1 MSDMELGDLE
11 IIVHTPDARTH
22 KVDAPANIKV
32 EELIQE
38 LVRSLGLTEMGRDDR
53 ETPWSLFDK
62 TLGVQLDIEKT
73 LQENGVKDGHTLY
86 IDRRAAPTLIELK
99 VYFPD
104 GTVSTERVSPEQST
118 KEFIADLVA
127 RLVASGRTAARR
139 VTWSL
144 NNKDT
149 GGALDP
155 ERTLQ
160 ENRVLSGHHLYLQE
174 TPIVIPWVAIA
185 AAGLAVAVLLG
196 VAWRSY
202 HPGPPPVPV
211 TVRVDPATIK
221 LSPGGQEQLTVTI
234 TGSENHAVRWSVSPE
249 IGSISEDGLYTAPP
263 TIATETSVTITA
275 TSQANPAS
283 FASASVVV
291 TPPLSTSAI
300 AVQVNPAN
308 LSLGVRETGTFTAS
322 VTGVADSRVK
332 WSLEPN
338 IGTISGQGVYTAPPS
353 ISSQQTITVTA
364 VSEAAS
370 NVSGLARVAL
380 KPVTLKLL
388 PATASLSASG
398 MTKFSVTVDGTSDK
412 AVTWSVTGPG
422 TISAGT
428 YQAPPSVSS
437 GQTVTVKA
445 TSHADPS
452 KSATAIVTLTPVVA
466 VNLIPPTATLGA
478 AQTQTFSASI
488 SGSTNQSI
496 IWTTSG
502 PGTITNGTYA
512 APTSISSSTQVHV
525 TATSAADSTK
535 TATATI
541 NLIPLSINVTPSRAE
556 LRAGQT
562 AKFSASISGSSN
574 TAVVWSLSG
583 PGTVAQDGAYTAP
596 PSVPAAQSARVT
608 ATSSADS
615 SRSDS
620 AQISLIATNTTTT
633 GNPSTTTNASPKTPR
648 VCFYR
653 DSNYGPWEQCQ
664 YPGDEISSFGPHNDQ
679 ISSIR
684 IFNGARVVVW
694 DQKDFKGRNMEVSSD
709 MPDLKQVSGKSWS
722 DQIKS
727 ARVMPMGSPGA
738 DRVCVY
744 DQPDYGGHSR
754 CWSAGREV
762 ADLAVDGEWSDK
774 ISSIQVI
781 GRAVLQVF
789 RDVDFKAGDTLR
801 IDTSIPDLRQ
811 KPLESVIPSRDNLTW
826 NRQISS
832 FRVLQR

>member
-196 VAWRSY
+196 VAWRIY
-202 HPGPPPVPV
+202 HPAPPPVPV
-211 TVRVDPATIK
+211 TVSINPATIK
-221 LSPGGQEQLTVTI
+221 LSAGGQEQLTVTI

-283 FASASVVV
+283 FASASAVV
-291 TPPLSTSAI
+291 TPLSTSAI

-308 LSLGVRETGTFTAS
+308 LSLGVRETSTFTAS
-322 VTGVADSRVK
+322 VTGTADSRVK
-332 WSLEPN
+332 WSLDPN
-338 IGTISGQGVYTAPPS
+338 IGTISGQGVYTAPTS

-364 VSEAAS
+364 VSEAAP
-370 NVSGLARVAL
+370 NASGLAKVVL

-388 PATASLSASG
+388 PPTASLSASG
-398 MTKFSVTVDGTSDK
+398 MTKFSATVDGTSDK

-422 TISAGT
+422 TVSGGT
-428 YQAPPSVSS
+428 YLAPPSVSS
-437 GQTVTVKA
+437 GQTATVKA

-541 NLIPLSINVTPSRAE
+541 NLIPVSINVTPSRAE

-633 GNPSTTTNASPKTPR
+633 SPRTPR
-648 VCFYR
+648 VCFYK
-653 DSNYGPWEQCQ
+653 DPNYGGWEQCQ
-664 YPGDEISSFGPHNDQ
+664 YAGDEISSFGPRNKQ
-679 ISSIR
+679 VSSIR
-684 IFNGARVVVW
+684 LFNGASVVVW
-694 DQKDFKGRNMEVSSD
+694 DQKDFRGRSIEISTD
-709 MPDLKQVSGKSWS
+709 MPDLRMGGNSRSAEIQ
-722 DQIKS
+722 S
-727 ARVMPMGSPGA
+727 ARVMPMVPPGA

-744 DQPDYGGHSR
+744 EQPNYGGRSR
-754 CWSAGREV
+754 CWSVGREV

-774 ISSIQVI
+774 ISSIQLI
-781 GRAVLQVF
+781 GRAVLTVF
-789 RDVDFKAGDTLR
+789 RDVNFRQGDML
-801 IDTSIPDLRQ
+801 SIENSIRDLRLT
-811 KPLESVIPSRDNLTW
+811 PLKSVLPSRGNETW

-832 FRVLQR
+832 FKVERR